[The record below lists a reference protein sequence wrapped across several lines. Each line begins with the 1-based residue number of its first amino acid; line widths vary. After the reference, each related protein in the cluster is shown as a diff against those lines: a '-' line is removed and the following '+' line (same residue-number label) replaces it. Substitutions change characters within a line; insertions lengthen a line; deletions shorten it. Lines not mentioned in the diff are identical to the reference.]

1 MARVSNARG
10 HPPNAKPKSSPHS
23 IRPTRLKRN
32 ILFGGKRATIVLE
45 PYVWDS
51 IDAILQQEAIN
62 LDEFCESINVVR
74 LHSSLASA
82 ARMVVLA
89 YFRILDGMHRP
100 PFTPVD
106 PSALNAMQEP
116 YSVTNTV
123 SGLPLAIQRF
133 AQDEAHD

>member
-1 MARVSNARG
+1 MRVSNASVN
-10 HPPNAKPKSSPHS
+10 PPNSKSKSSPHS

-32 ILFGGKRATIVLE
+32 VCFGGKRTTIFRE

-51 IDAILQQEAIN
+51 IDAILQQEDIN

-74 LHSSLASA
+74 LYSSLASA

-116 YSVTNTV
+116 HSVTNTV
-123 SGLPLAIQRF
+123 SVLPLAIRRF

>member
-10 HPPNAKPKSSPHS
+10 HPPNAK
-23 IRPTRLKRN
+23 LK
-32 ILFGGKRATIVLE
+32 
-45 PYVWDS
+45 
-51 IDAILQQEAIN
+51 
-62 LDEFCESINVVR
+62 
-74 LHSSLASA
+74 SSLASA

-89 YFRILDGMHRP
+89 YFRILDGLHRP

-106 PSALNAMQEP
+106 HSAPNAMQEP

-123 SGLPLAIQRF
+123 SVLPLAIRRF

>member
-1 MARVSNARG
+1 M
-10 HPPNAKPKSSPHS
+10 
-23 IRPTRLKRN
+23 
-32 ILFGGKRATIVLE
+32 IVLE
-45 PYVWDS
+45 QYVWDS
-51 IDAILQQEAIN
+51 NDAILLQEAIN
-62 LDEFCESINVVR
+62 LDEFCEAVNAVR

-89 YFRILDGMHRP
+89 YFRILDGLHRP

-106 PSALNAMQEP
+106 HSAPNATQEP

-123 SGLPLAIQRF
+123 SVLPLAIPRF